1 MARLFAGRSVA
12 SKDSGNRRG
21 SGGKRLTYYEILHYE
36 FQHYEFSNH
45 KERPT
50 WLRFLRRSR
59 Q

>member
-1 MARLFAGRSVA
+1 MARLFAGRSIA

-21 SGGKRLTYYEILHYE
+21 SGGKRLTYYEFCITN
-36 FQHYEFSNH
+36 FSIMNSAIT

-50 WLRFLRRSR
+50 WLRFLRSR